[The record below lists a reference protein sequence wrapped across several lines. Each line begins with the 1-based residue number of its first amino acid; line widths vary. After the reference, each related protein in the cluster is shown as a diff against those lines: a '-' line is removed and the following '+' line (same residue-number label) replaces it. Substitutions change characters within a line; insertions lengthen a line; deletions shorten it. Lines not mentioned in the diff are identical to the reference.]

1 MLRLFVVIAV
11 LSAMTAP
18 ARAQTPAS
26 TYTDL
31 QAGLEA
37 AQAAANRPGDAALG
51 CDALEKELVA
61 SVKHP
66 AVESYMAKSG
76 AAAQQQMA
84 AMNAA
89 KGRAATQTALTL
101 FGSLVPGGAGLGLA
115 GTAAMAQSQQLE
127 AARNI
132 EQRMQQAQE
141 MIGIMPQMMRGQ
153 RVIELAQAR
162 NCEWAAQ
169 TMPR

>member
-1 MLRLFVVIAV
+1 MRRLFVLMVVVSGI
-11 LSAMTAP
+11 SAA

-31 QAGLEA
+31 QAALEA
-37 AQAAANRPGDAALG
+37 AQAAANRPGDASLD
-51 CDALEKELVA
+51 CDALDA

-66 AVESYMAKSG
+66 AVESYIAKSG
-76 AAAQQQMA
+76 AAAKQQQA
-84 AMNAA
+84 AMDAA

-101 FGSLVPGGAGLGLA
+101 FGSLVPGGAALGLA
-115 GTAAMAQSQQLE
+115 GTAAMAQSQQIE
-127 AARNI
+127 AAQNI
-132 EQRMQQAQE
+132 QQRMQQAQG

-162 NCEWAAQ
+162 NCDWAAQ

>member
-76 AAAQQQMA
+76 AAAKQQMA

-162 NCEWAAQ
+162 NCDW
-169 TMPR
+169 MPR

>member
-1 MLRLFVVIAV
+1 MLRLFVLMVVVSGI
-11 LSAMTAP
+11 SAA

-31 QAGLEA
+31 QAALEA
-37 AQAAANRPGDAALG
+37 AQAAANRPGDASLD

-66 AVESYMAKSG
+66 AVESYIAKSG
-76 AAAQQQMA
+76 AAAKQQQA

-115 GTAAMAQSQQLE
+115 GTAAMAQSQQIE
-127 AARNI
+127 AAQNI
-132 EQRMQQAQE
+132 QQRMQQAQE

-153 RVIELAQAR
+153 RVIELAQAH
-162 NCEWAAQ
+162 NCDWAAQ
-169 TMPR
+169 AMPR

>member
-1 MLRLFVVIAV
+1 MLRIFVLIVV
-11 LSAMTAP
+11 LGGMSAP

-26 TYTDL
+26 TYMEL

-66 AVESYMAKSG
+66 AVESYVAKSG
-76 AAAQQQMA
+76 AAAKQQQA
-84 AMNAA
+84 ALKAA
-89 KGRAATQTALTL
+89 QGRAATQSALTL
-101 FGSLVPGGAGLGLA
+101 FGSLVPGGAGAGLA
-115 GTAAMAQSQQLE
+115 GTSALAQSQQVE
-127 AARNI
+127 AAQNI

-153 RVIELAQAR
+153 RVIELAQGR
-162 NCEWAAQ
+162 NCDWVAGA
-169 TMPR
+169 MAR

>member
-1 MLRLFVVIAV
+1 MLRLFALIVAV
-11 LSAMTAP
+11 SAMTPP

-26 TYTDL
+26 TYADL

-61 SVKHP
+61 SVNHP
-66 AVESYMAKSG
+66 AVKSYVAKSG

-84 AMNAA
+84 AMDAA

-127 AARNI
+127 AAQNI
-132 EQRMQQAQE
+132 QQRMQQAQE
-141 MIGIMPQMMRGQ
+141 MIGIMPQIMRGQ
-153 RVIELAQAR
+153 RVIELGQAR
-162 NCEWAAQ
+162 NCDWLAGIS
-169 TMPR
+169 PR

>member
-1 MLRLFVVIAV
+1 MLRLFVLIVAV
-11 LSAMTAP
+11 SGMGAT

-26 TYTDL
+26 TYLDL
-31 QAGLEA
+31 QAGLES

-66 AVESYMAKSG
+66 AVESYVAKSG
-76 AAAQQQMA
+76 EAAKQQQA

-89 KGRAATQTALTL
+89 KGRVATQTALTL
-101 FGSLVPGGAGLGLA
+101 FGSLVPGGAGGGRGGPPAHAHTHQLA
-115 GTAAMAQSQQLE
+115 NAH
-127 AARNI
+127 NI
-132 EQRMQQAQE
+132 QQRMQQAQE
-141 MIGIMPQMMRGQ
+141 MIAIMPQMMRGQ

-162 NCEWAAQ
+162 NCDWLPAGL
-169 TMPR
+169 PR

>member
-1 MLRLFVVIAV
+1 MLRLFVLMVAV
-11 LSAMTAP
+11 CGMTVAG
-18 ARAQTPAS
+18 AQTPAS

-37 AQAAANRPGDAALG
+37 AQAAADRPGDAALG

-66 AVESYMAKSG
+66 AVESYIAKSG
-76 AAAQQQMA
+76 AAAKKQQA

-127 AARNI
+127 AAQNI

-162 NCEWAAQ
+162 NCDWLAGA
-169 TMPR
+169 MPR

>member
-1 MLRLFVVIAV
+1 MLRIFVLIVA
-11 LSAMTAP
+11 LGGMSAP

-66 AVESYMAKSG
+66 AVESYVAKSG
-76 AAAQQQMA
+76 AAAKQQQA
-84 AMNAA
+84 ALNAA
-89 KGRAATQTALTL
+89 KGRAATQSALTL
-101 FGSLVPGGAGLGLA
+101 FGSLVPGAAGAGLA
-115 GTAAMAQSQQLE
+115 GTAAMGQAQQAE
-127 AARNI
+127 AAQNI

-141 MIGIMPQMMRGQ
+141 MIGIMPHMMRGQ

-162 NCEWAAQ
+162 NCEWLAGA
-169 TMPR
+169 MPR

>member
-1 MLRLFVVIAV
+1 MLRIVVLIVA
-11 LSAMTAP
+11 LGGMSAP

-26 TYTDL
+26 TYGDM
-31 QAGLEA
+31 QAKLEA

-66 AVESYMAKSG
+66 AVESYIAKSG
-76 AAAQQQMA
+76 EAAKQQQA

-101 FGSLVPGGAGLGLA
+101 FGSLVPGGAGPGLA
-115 GTAAMAQSQQLE
+115 GTAALAQSQQVD
-127 AARNI
+127 AAQNI
-132 EQRMQQAQE
+132 QQRMQQAQE

-153 RVIELAQAR
+153 RVIELAQGK
-162 NCEWAAQ
+162 NCDWLAGS
-169 TMPR
+169 MPR

>member
-1 MLRLFVVIAV
+1 MLRLFVLIVV
-11 LSAMTAP
+11 LGGMSAS

-26 TYTDL
+26 TYMEL

-66 AVESYMAKSG
+66 AVESYVAKSG
-76 AAAQQQMA
+76 AAAKQQQA
-84 AMNAA
+84 ALKAA
-89 KGRAATQTALTL
+89 QGRAATQTALTL
-101 FGSLVPGGAGLGLA
+101 FGSLVPGAAGAGLA
-115 GTAAMAQSQQLE
+115 GTAALAQSQQVE
-127 AARNI
+127 AAQNI

-153 RVIELAQAR
+153 RVIELAQGR
-162 NCEWAAQ
+162 NCEWVAGAI
-169 TMPR
+169 PR

>member
-1 MLRLFVVIAV
+1 MLRFFVLMLAV
-11 LSAMTAP
+11 SGMSTM

-76 AAAQQQMA
+76 AAAKQQMA
-84 AMNAA
+84 QMNAA

-115 GTAAMAQSQQLE
+115 GSAAMAQSQQIE
-127 AARNI
+127 AAQNI
-132 EQRMQQAQE
+132 QNRMQQAQE
-141 MIGIMPQMMRGQ
+141 MVAIMPQMMRGQ
-153 RVIELAQAR
+153 RVIELAQAN
-162 NCEWAAQ
+162 NCDWLAGA
-169 TMPR
+169 MPR

>member
-76 AAAQQQMA
+76 AAAKQQMA

-162 NCEWAAQ
+162 NCDWVAASL
-169 TMPR
+169 PR

>member
-1 MLRLFVVIAV
+1 MLRIFVLIVV
-11 LSAMTAP
+11 LGGMSAP
-18 ARAQTPAS
+18 ARAQTPVS

-66 AVESYMAKSG
+66 AVESYVAKSG
-76 AAAQQQMA
+76 AAAKQQQA
-84 AMNAA
+84 ALNAA
-89 KGRAATQTALTL
+89 KGRAATQSALTL
-101 FGSLVPGGAGLGLA
+101 FGSLVPGAAGAGLA
-115 GTAAMAQSQQLE
+115 GTAALAQSQQVE
-127 AARNI
+127 AAQNI

-141 MIGIMPQMMRGQ
+141 MIGIMPHMMRGQ

-162 NCEWAAQ
+162 NCDWMAGA
-169 TMPR
+169 MPR

>member
-1 MLRLFVVIAV
+1 MFRFLVLFVAV
-11 LSAMTAP
+11 SGMAAT

-31 QAGLEA
+31 QAGLAA

-66 AVESYMAKSG
+66 AVESYIAKSG
-76 AAAQQQMA
+76 AAAQQQQA
-84 AMNAA
+84 AMDAA

-101 FGSLVPGGAGLGLA
+101 FGSVVPGGAGPGLA
-115 GTAAMAQSQQLE
+115 GTAALAQSQQVD
-127 AARNI
+127 AAQNVQ
-132 EQRMQQAQE
+132 QRMQQAQE

-153 RVIELAQAR
+153 RVIELAQQK
-162 NCEWAAQ
+162 NCDWLAGSL
-169 TMPR
+169 PR

>member
-1 MLRLFVVIAV
+1 MLRLFAVIAV

-18 ARAQTPAS
+18 VRAQTPAS

-76 AAAQQQMA
+76 AAAKEQMA

-89 KGRAATQTALTL
+89 RGRAATQTALTL

-162 NCEWAAQ
+162 NCDW
-169 TMPR
+169 MPR

>member
-1 MLRLFVVIAV
+1 MLRLFVLMVAV
-11 LSAMTAP
+11 SGVSAP
-18 ARAQTPAS
+18 ARAQAPAS
-26 TYTDL
+26 TYADL

-66 AVESYMAKSG
+66 AVESYVAKSG
-76 AAAQQQMA
+76 AAAQQQQA

-89 KGRAATQTALTL
+89 MGRAATQTALTL
-101 FGSLVPGGAGLGLA
+101 FGSLVPGGAGPGLA
-115 GTAAMAQSQQLE
+115 GTAALQQSQQAQ
-127 AARNI
+127 AAQNI

-153 RVIELAQAR
+153 RVIELAQGR
-162 NCEWAAQ
+162 NCDWLAGA
-169 TMPR
+169 MPR

>member
-1 MLRLFVVIAV
+1 MFRLFMLIVVLGVAI
-11 LSAMTAP
+11 AP

-61 SVKHP
+61 SVKDP
-66 AVESYMAKSG
+66 AVESHVAKSG
-76 AAAQQQMA
+76 AAAKQQMA

-101 FGSLVPGGAGLGLA
+101 FGSLVPGGAGAGLA
-115 GTAAMAQSQQLE
+115 GTAALGQAQQVE
-127 AARNI
+127 AAQNI
-132 EQRMQQAQE
+132 QQRMQQAQE
-141 MIGIMPQMMRGQ
+141 MIGIMPAIMRGQ

-162 NCEWAAQ
+162 NCDWLAGSL
-169 TMPR
+169 PR